1 MLPLD
6 TIVATTTAG
15 TKIRRKKS
23 LEASLQA
30 LRAAGTHGVMIDAWW
45 GLVEAAGPGRY
56 DWTAYSELFAM
67 VAKTG
72 LKIQVVMSYHA
83 CGGNVGD
90 SGVSVRL
97 PPWVQDVG
105 RRESHIYYRDRSGK
119 YNEEYLSLGVD
130 KLPLL
135 HGRTAAQCYTDVLK
149 SFTTTFRSYLGTTI
163 SEITIGL
170 GPAGELRYPAY
181 PEGDGRWHFPGIG
194 EFQCYDKYMLEDLKE
209 AADAYGRPE
218 WGLGGPHD
226 AGHYKSLPWE
236 TRFFEFESGTF
247 ASEYG
252 HFFLDWYSRKLI
264 DHADLVLGE
273 AAKVL
278 QSICHGSCERGSV
291 HLGAKI
297 AGVHWWY
304 RSRSHAAELTTGYYN
319 TRHRDGYTPIANVLA
334 KHGAA
339 LNFTCVEMHDSE
351 HPEDC
356 FCSPQGLLWQMR
368 CTAQRANIPLS
379 GENALQ
385 RYDEAAF
392 DRVLHNTY
400 SFPAPLQTFTF
411 LRMGEALFAQ
421 HNWSNFVRFVQS
433 MCSAAQAGP
442 AEENCRVTTNNCRG
456 DLCSV

>member
-6 TIVATTTAG
+6 TIVATATAG
-15 TKIRRKKS
+15 TKIRRS
-23 LEASLQA
+23 AARLASRGLDRVPRRA
-30 LRAAGTHGVMIDAWW
+30 HPCSPIPHPPPPLRSWPLTRRASTAPARAASCDWARAFVGTVAGEDTL
-45 GLVEAAGPGRY
+45 GEQQELLLVAHR
-56 DWTAYSELFAM
+56 S
-67 VAKTG
+67 
-72 LKIQVVMSYHA
+72 
-83 CGGNVGD
+83 
-90 SGVSVRL
+90 
-97 PPWVQDVG
+97 VG

-149 SFTTTFRSYLGTTI
+149 SFTTTFLSYLGTTI
-163 SEITIGL
+163 NEITIGL

-194 EFQCYDKYMLEDLKE
+194 EFQCYDKYMLEDLKK
-209 AADAYGRPE
+209 AADACGRPE

-273 AAKVL
+273 AAKQCWAVAVNDIG
-278 QSICHGSCERGSV
+278 QD
-291 HLGAKI
+291 
-297 AGVHWWY
+297 
-304 RSRSHAAELTTGYYN
+304 ELVG
-319 TRHRDGYTPIANVLA
+319 
-334 KHGAA
+334 
-339 LNFTCVEMHDSE
+339 CVEMHDSE
-351 HPEDC
+351 HPEHC
-356 FCSPQGLLWQMR
+356 YCSPQGLLWQMR

-392 DRVLHNTY
+392 ERILHNTY
-400 SFPAPLQTFTF
+400 SFPAPLRTFTF

-421 HNWSNFVRFVQS
+421 HNWSSFVHFVQS

-442 AEENCRVTTNNCRG
+442 AEQICSVTTSNCRG